1 MEGDSLA
8 KHTKH
13 SRFGGREER
22 LANMRDA
29 MYPGGLVVDPV
40 PITKD
45 EEITILYNGLLASS
59 GADQVYLH
67 CGYGTSSAWNKVQD
81 VKMDKTERGWVKR
94 FSVSDP
100 SRLNICFRDSA
111 NNWDNNNGINWSFE
125 IHDGEKI

>member
-1 MEGDSLA
+1 LSD
-8 KHTKH
+8 HTKH

-40 PITKD
+40 PITAG
-45 EEITILYNGLLASS
+45 EEITILYNGLLSSS

-67 CGYGTSSAWNKVQD
+67 CGYGTSNAWNDVKS
-81 VKMDKTERGWVKR
+81 VKMDKTERGWVKKFTVDNSSR
-94 FSVSDP
+94 F
-100 SRLNICFRDSA
+100 NICFKDSA

-125 IHDGEKI
+125 IHDGKRV

>member
-1 MEGDSLA
+1 MT